1 MSGVDYAFA
10 IILIV
15 IFVVISHYK
24 ERAYKATYRY
34 DPKTG
39 RERRA

>member
-1 MSGVDYAFA
+1 MSGVDYGFA

-15 IFVVISHYK
+15 TFVVISHYK
-24 ERAYKATYRY
+24 ERACKATYRY

-39 RERRA
+39 RDRRA